1 VSTTNTPSTPGP
13 GGGGP
18 VGPGQAE
25 SPAAGAVA
33 ADLLD
38 PRLIQARGPAGYA
51 GALLARLRSGDIGS
65 LPIIIGLVV
74 IVIVFQS
81 LNGTFLNAFNLVNLC
96 LQIAS
101 LTIIGLGVTL
111 VLLLGE
117 IDLSIGSVSGV
128 AASLLAVVNTNHG
141 VNPFLSA
148 ILAVAA
154 GAVIGLIHGLVFTK
168 IGVPSFVIT
177 LAGLLAWEGVQLQI
191 LGDEGTIN
199 LPPVGGLID
208 IGQQKFLPTW
218 LTYAIGIVLTVLYL
232 VTALAGAARRR
243 RAGLTAQ
250 PVWITGTVTVFLLI
264 ITVAIAQKLGL
275 DRGLPWIFVF
285 ATALVL
291 IFDWI
296 VRRTRY
302 GRAVLAVGGNIEAA
316 RRAGLKVDAIRTSVF
331 VLCSTLAAIGGV
343 IAAMRLGFANQQ
355 SGSGD
360 TLVNSIAAAV
370 IGGTSLFGGRTRR
383 YAPLLGAIVIGAI
396 ANGLALLSLSSS
408 VKYIITGAVLLAAVV
423 IDAISSRGRKSAGR

>member
-1 VSTTNTPSTPGP
+1 MSSTKTPGSATEP
-13 GGGGP
+13 T
-18 VGPGQAE
+18 E
-25 SPAAGAVA
+25 TPASGVVA

-38 PRLIQARGPAGYA
+38 PRLIQARGPAGYV
-51 GALLARLRSGDIGS
+51 GALMARLKSGDIGS
-65 LPIIIGLVV
+65 LPIVIGLVV

-81 LNGTFLNAFNLVNLC
+81 LNDTFLNAFNLVNLC

-128 AASLLAVVNTNHG
+128 AASLLAVANANHG
-141 VNPFLSA
+141 INPFLSV
-148 ILAVAA
+148 ILAVVA
-154 GAVIGLIHGLVFTK
+154 GSVIGLIHGLVFTR

-177 LAGLLAWEGVQLQI
+177 LAGLLAWEGVQQQI
-191 LGDEGTIN
+191 LGKDGTIN
-199 LPPVGGLID
+199 LPPAGGLLD
-208 IGQQKFLPTW
+208 IGQQSFLPTW
-218 LTYAIGIVLTVLYL
+218 STYLVGFALTVLYL
-232 VTALAGAARRR
+232 VTALLGGARRR
-243 RAGLTAQ
+243 KAGLTPQ
-250 PVWITGTVTVFLLI
+250 PLWVIGIVTAFLVV
-264 ITVAIAQKLGL
+264 ITVALAAKLGI
-275 DRGLPWIFVF
+275 DRGLPYIFLF
-285 ATALVL
+285 AVVLVL
-291 IFDWI
+291 AFDWI
-296 VRRTRY
+296 IRRTRY

-316 RRAGLKVDAIRTSVF
+316 RRAGIKVDAIRTSVF

-383 YAPLLGAIVIGAI
+383 YAPLLGAVVIGAI
-396 ANGLALLSLSSS
+396 ANGLALLSLTSS
-408 VKYIITGAVLLAAVV
+408 VTYIITGAVLLAAVV
-423 IDAISSRGRKSAGR
+423 IDAISQRGRKNSGR